1 MLKRLVFILA
11 MVMANTVFAGASSGN
26 GKITELYINAKGTL
40 VRLQFSEGI
49 INPAGCQKSNYYIA
63 ELDQSNGDSRF
74 LASLV
79 AAYAAQST
87 IMFWING
94 CTTTRIG
101 VVHNQS
107 SMIFICDRLFIFNP

>member
-1 MLKRLVFILA
+1 MFRPIAFILLLVA
-11 MVMANTVFAGASSGN
+11 SSQLFAGASSGN

-94 CTTTRIG
+94 CTTHPHWGGTQPKLNDIYMR
-101 VVHNQS
+101 
-107 SMIFICDRLFIFNP
+107 

>member
-1 MLKRLVFILA
+1 MFKPTAFILLLVA
-11 MVMANTVFAGASSGN
+11 SSQLFAGASSGN

-94 CTTTRIG
+94 CTTYAHWGGTQPKLNDIYMR
-101 VVHNQS
+101 
-107 SMIFICDRLFIFNP
+107 

>member
-1 MLKRLVFILA
+1 MLKRLIFILA
-11 MVMANTVFAGASSGN
+11 MVMANAVFAGAPSGN

-40 VRLQFSEGI
+40 VRIQFSEGI
-49 INPAGCQKSNYYIA
+49 INPSDCQEDSFYMI

-87 IMFWING
+87 VSFWIHG
-94 CTTTRIG
+94 CTANPYWGGT
-101 VVHNQS
+101 QP
-107 SMIFICDRLFIFNP
+107 RLTDIYMR